1 MDVIGRTAPV
11 MDVIGRT
18 APVMDVIGCNAPVM
32 DVIGRTDKPRQ
43 RTTHDLRIGRTLIH
57 AVLPQDRDA

>member
-18 APVMDVIGCNAPVM
+18 APVM